1 MKYSRATFCGKGHFP
16 GVLTMLFLVSLL
28 LSGCGSGGSGSSS
41 QTTIQTTAVAGIAAA
56 GAPLSGKVHLSDS
69 SSFKIY
75 SSNSTINRDGSFSIN
90 TTGMNAPFILRVD
103 DIAGNTLYYSFAKEH
118 GIVHINPLTNLA
130 VTVAA
135 AAGNTDLATLF
146 AGHTKDKI
154 SGAMSGA
161 LSNIMNSL
169 LPLLSLYIINFNP
182 DKADPLSD
190 PYQVNKQGL
199 DGLFDDVSFTVFG
212 GMVTITRK
220 DTNTTV
226 FSSSISD
233 LISSPNSAGLVMNN
247 LPTPTSY
254 ATPGNA
260 ELTLK
265 VQGNL
270 PQGTLIKNVSFSIQL
285 PLGISVTRDSNAL
298 NGLNGVNA
306 VENTAVPVGT
316 ATGSNVYPPPLLS
329 DMNNILT
336 VAVSSPAGF
345 GVGDFIKIRCV
356 VSSPSLM
363 DATTPGSF
371 SVTSSS
377 IYSDIY
383 SSQKLKGLN
392 IVPDRFA
399 ATAGLL

>member
-1 MKYSRATFCGKGHFP
+1 
-16 GVLTMLFLVSLL
+16 MLLLVSLL

-75 SSNSTINRDGSFSIN
+75 SSSSTINRDGSFSIN

-103 DIAGNTLYYSFAKEH
+103 DTAGNTLYYSFAKEH

-135 AAGNTDLATLF
+135 AAGNTDLSTLF

-161 LSNIMNSL
+161 VSNIMNSL
-169 LPLLSLYIINFNP
+169 LPLLSRYH
-182 DKADPLSD
+182 AETTDPLSGS
-190 PYQVNKQGL
+190 YQVNKQGL
-199 DGLFDDVSFTVFG
+199 DGLFDDVSFTVSG
-212 GMVTITRK
+212 GIVTIARK

-233 LISSPNSAGLVMNN
+233 LISSPNSAGLVINN

-254 ATPGNA
+254 AMPGNA

-270 PQGTLIKNVSFSIQL
+270 PQGTLIKNVSFSVQL

-336 VAVSSPAGF
+336 VSVSSPAGF
-345 GVGDFIKIRCV
+345 GVGDFIKIRCI

-363 DATTPGSF
+363 DATTPASF

-383 SSQKLKGLN
+383 SSQKLKGLI
-392 IVPDRFA
+392 IVPDKFN